1 MNDQTPGQPSRKGHQ
16 DLLHALILLGTVPLL
31 FFAAFKLVEKTV
43 NVSTEPDTSGR
54 KEINQAEEVQ
64 VVKEQGNPVSPVDH
78 RPTPPK
84 RPPPGEAWRREIAEQ
99 EQRVAQLR
107 STPNVGAARI
117 EQLRKR
123 LAILRKH
130 IEQHLDAV
138 PQSTSDNHSLT
149 TAWLRLVRD
158 IDQIAQP
165 LSNRTVGFDWKAEF
179 AGFEA
184 EQQTQHSKNVASKV
198 EDLTAPLRETHRV
211 AIAAISQESKELRF
225 QMQDISIKQFEL
237 ERNTER
243 ELAHQ
248 ARLRAFE
255 VDRAEVQRLLKPF
268 ISPDYMQL
276 GRTAGDWVRFPEPKP
291 MSWSAIERLE
301 ALQPTQIGLD
311 ALAAIASQYG
321 RDPAR
326 IRPMGSF
333 PIPKGDKISNRLEI
347 ESTKRAQQLLK
358 THKEILLQEGLL
370 TP

>member
-1 MNDQTPGQPSRKGHQ
+1 MNDQLPGQPSRRGHQ

-43 NVSTEPDTSGR
+43 NVSTEPDSNGR
-54 KEINQAEEVQ
+54 REVKQVEEVQ
-64 VVKEQGNPVSPVDH
+64 VVEEQVSPVDH

-84 RPPPGEAWRREIAEQ
+84 PQPGEAWLREVAAQ

-117 EQLRKR
+117 DQLRKR
-123 LAILRKH
+123 LAILRKL

-138 PQSTSDNHSLT
+138 PQSTLDEHSLT
-149 TAWLRLVRD
+149 TARLRLVRE
-158 IDQIAQP
+158 IDQISHSVP
-165 LSNRTVGFDWKAEF
+165 NREAEFDWKSAFAEF
-179 AGFEA
+179 E
-184 EQQTQHSKNVASKV
+184 EIERKRHSDNVASAA
-198 EDLTAPLRETHRV
+198 ESLTAPLKETHRV
-211 AIAAISQESKELRF
+211 AIAAIAQESKELRF

-237 ERNTER
+237 QRNTER
-243 ELAHQ
+243 ELAHH

-255 VDRAEVQRLLKPF
+255 VDRAEILRLLKPF

-276 GRTAGDWVRFPEPKP
+276 GRTTGDWVRSPESKP
-291 MSWSAIERLE
+291 LSWSAIERLE

-311 ALAAIASQYG
+311 ALASIATQYG
-321 RDPAR
+321 RDPKR
-326 IRPMGSF
+326 RRPMGSF
-333 PIPKGDKISNRLEI
+333 PSPDGGKISNRLEI

-358 THKEILLQEGLL
+358 KHRETLIEEGLL